1 MYKNPKY
8 GMVYGEIIR
17 GPLCRL
23 AWAALAIPKA
33 NTQKGDDGKPQEPKY
48 EATFIFS
55 KDGTEGYDEFAEGL
69 GAMVGEM
76 LPVFNEG
83 RSAKFSDVEY
93 FQDGDGQDPE
103 KYPFYV
109 NSWFIQARNKDK
121 PATYSNELN
130 EEGSE
135 WLPKEADELKGG
147 NLVIPYLQ
155 PFLHDKGLK
164 YKLIAVRFVQDD
176 GVKFASSGGGSR
188 NIGKLLMALDSD
200 VVAKVAPK
208 APVTEAV
215 NPATEGAAVEVPAP
229 KAPGVPKAAKASAAA
244 APKVGKAPVAQ
255 PIAVKGVEA
264 PKTAPAPKAKGAVPL
279 QGKSS
284 LVNVL

>member
-8 GMVYGEIIR
+8 GMVYGEVIR

-23 AWAALAIPKA
+23 AWASLATPKE
-33 NTQKGDDGKPQEPKY
+33 NKQKGDDGQPQAPKY
-48 EATFIFS
+48 EATFVFS

-93 FQDGDGQDPE
+93 FQDGDGQDHE
-103 KYPFYV
+103 KYPFYA

-135 WLPKEADELKGG
+135 WLPKEAEELKGG

-164 YKLIAVRFVQDD
+164 YKLVAVRFVQDD
-176 GVKFASSGGGSR
+176 GVKFASSGGSSR

-200 VVAKVAPK
+200 IVAKVAPK
-208 APVTEAV
+208 APITEA
-215 NPATEGAAVEVPAP
+215 ATAAPVPEVTAPAP
-229 KAPGVPKAAKASAAA
+229 KAPAVPKAEKAP
-244 APKVGKAPVAQ
+244 APKTAKAPVAQ
-255 PIAVKGVEA
+255 PLAVKGVEA

-279 QGKSS
+279 QGKTS